1 VKGVIKMDFI
11 ALLVFIVVQIL
22 FIPLA
27 IIGFILVAY
36 KQMYVSKKLGVSASA
51 NEVINGRWT
60 MDVFG
65 LRKDT
70 ASVKLNRVL
79 PNGSVLGM
87 WLFLFPSYLRYK
99 ISGKNK
105 GYPSFSKPGEEG
117 LSNIVIYRTAYFDNI
132 INKSKD
138 KVEQFVV
145 LGAGFDTRCY
155 GDLTNSNLKFFELD
169 QAKTQKFKI
178 EHLKRAG
185 IDTSNV
191 NYAEVD
197 FSTEHWYEKLEKA
210 GYDPGKKS
218 IFLWEGV
225 TLYLSEKD
233 VRNTLKEIKEH
244 AASGSIIVADLY
256 AKSFV
261 TGEYAPGMKKAMK
274 AQKITDEEF
283 GFGIDF
289 SSDYENALKTF
300 LESENTKVGDTY
312 FMGPKT
318 KKGTYMVVAEIN
330 V

>member
-1 VKGVIKMDFI
+1 MDFI

-27 IIGFILVAY
+27 IVGFILTAY
-36 KQMYVSKKLGVSASA
+36 KQAYVSKKLGVSASA
-51 NEVINGRWT
+51 VEVINGRWT

-70 ASVKLNRVL
+70 ETVKLNGVL
-79 PNGSVLGM
+79 PGSSVLGM
-87 WLFLFPSYLRYK
+87 WMILFPSYLRYK

-105 GYPSFSKPGEEG
+105 GYPSISKPGEEG
-117 LSNIVIYRTAYFDNI
+117 VLNLVISRTVYFDNL

-145 LGAGFDTRCY
+145 MGAGFDTRCY
-155 GDLTNSNLKFFELD
+155 GDLKNSHLKLFELD

-178 EHLKRAG
+178 EYLKKAG
-185 IDTSNV
+185 IDISNV
-191 NYAEVD
+191 NYVEVD
-197 FSTEHWYEKLEKA
+197 FRTEHWYEKIEKA

-244 AASGSIIVADLY
+244 AGSGSIIVADLY

-261 TGEYAPGMKKAMK
+261 TREYAPGMKKAMK
-274 AQKITDEEF
+274 VQKITDEEF

-300 LESENTKVGDTY
+300 LESENTKVGETY
-312 FMGPKT
+312 FMGAKT
-318 KKGTYMVVAEIN
+318 KKGTFMVVTEITL
-330 V
+330 

>member
-1 VKGVIKMDFI
+1 MDFI

-27 IIGFILVAY
+27 IVGLIVVSY

-70 ASVKLNRVL
+70 ASVKLNGVL
-79 PNGSVLGM
+79 PNSSVLGM
-87 WLFLFPSYLRYK
+87 WMILFPSYLRYK

-105 GYPSFSKPGEEG
+105 GYPSISKLGEEG
-117 LSNIVIYRTAYFDNI
+117 VSNIVMNRTIYFDNI

-138 KVEQFVV
+138 KVEQFVIM
-145 LGAGFDTRCY
+145 GAGFDTRCY
-155 GDLTNSNLKFFELD
+155 GDLKNSNLKFFELD
-169 QAKTQKFKI
+169 QAKTQK
-178 EHLKRAG
+178 LKKEYLKKAG
-185 IDTSNV
+185 IDTSHV
-191 NYAEVD
+191 NYVEVD

-210 GYDPGKKS
+210 GYDSSKKS

-244 AASGSIIVADLY
+244 AAPGSIIVADLY
-256 AKSFV
+256 AKSFL
-261 TGEYAPGMKKAMK
+261 TGEYAPGMKTALK

-289 SSDYENALKTF
+289 SSDYENTLKTF

-330 V
+330 I

>member
-1 VKGVIKMDFI
+1 MDFI

-27 IIGFILVAY
+27 IVGLIVVSY

-70 ASVKLNRVL
+70 ASVKLNGVL
-79 PNGSVLGM
+79 PNSSVLGM
-87 WLFLFPSYLRYK
+87 WMILFPSYLRYK

-105 GYPSFSKPGEEG
+105 GYPSISKLGEEG
-117 LSNIVIYRTAYFDNI
+117 VSNIVMNRTIYFDNI

-138 KVEQFVV
+138 KVEQFVIM
-145 LGAGFDTRCY
+145 GAGFDTRCY
-155 GDLTNSNLKFFELD
+155 GDLKNSNLKFFELD
-169 QAKTQKFKI
+169 QAKTQK
-178 EHLKRAG
+178 LKKEYLKKAG
-185 IDTSNV
+185 IDTSHV
-191 NYAEVD
+191 NYVEVD

-210 GYDPGKKS
+210 GYDSSKKS

-244 AASGSIIVADLY
+244 AAPGSIIVADLY

-261 TGEYAPGMKKAMK
+261 TGEYAPGMKTALK

-289 SSDYENALKTF
+289 SSDYENTLKTF

-330 V
+330 I

>member
-1 VKGVIKMDFI
+1 MQFI

-27 IIGFILVAY
+27 IVGFFLVAY
-36 KQMYVSKKLGVSASA
+36 KQMYVSKKLEVSASA

-70 ASVKLNRVL
+70 ASVKLNRLL
-79 PNGSVLGM
+79 PNSSVPGM
-87 WLFLFPSYLRYK
+87 WMILFPSYLRYK

-105 GYPSFSKPGEEG
+105 GYPSISEPGKESV
-117 LSNIVIYRTAYFDNI
+117 SNIVMNRTIYFDKI
-132 INKSKD
+132 IDKSKD
-138 KVEQFVV
+138 KVEQFVIM
-145 LGAGFDTRCY
+145 GAGFDTRCH
-155 GDLTNSNLKFFELD
+155 GDLKNSNLKFFELD

-178 EHLKRAG
+178 EYLKKAG
-185 IDTSNV
+185 IDTSNI
-191 NYAEVD
+191 NYIEVD

-210 GYDPGKKS
+210 GYDPDKKS

-244 AASGSIIVADLY
+244 AASGSILASDLY
-256 AKSFV
+256 AKRFV
-261 TGEYAPGMKKAMK
+261 TGEYAPGMKKTMK

-289 SSDYENALKTF
+289 SFDYENTLKTF
-300 LESENTKVGDTY
+300 LENENTKVGETY
-312 FMGPKT
+312 FMGSKT
-318 KKGTYMVVAEIN
+318 KKGTYMVVAEIII
-330 V
+330 

>member
-1 VKGVIKMDFI
+1 MDFI

-27 IIGFILVAY
+27 IVGLIVVSY

-70 ASVKLNRVL
+70 ASVKLNGVL
-79 PNGSVLGM
+79 PNSSVLGM
-87 WLFLFPSYLRYK
+87 WMILFPSYLRYK

-105 GYPSFSKPGEEG
+105 GYPSISKLGEEG
-117 LSNIVIYRTAYFDNI
+117 VSNIVMNRTIYFDNI

-138 KVEQFVV
+138 KVEQFVIM
-145 LGAGFDTRCY
+145 GAGFDTRCY
-155 GDLTNSNLKFFELD
+155 GDLKNSNLKFFELD
-169 QAKTQKFKI
+169 QAKTQK
-178 EHLKRAG
+178 LKKEYLKKAG
-185 IDTSNV
+185 IDTSHV
-191 NYAEVD
+191 NYVEVD

-210 GYDPGKKS
+210 GYDSSKKS

-244 AASGSIIVADLY
+244 AAPGSIIVADLY

-261 TGEYAPGMKKAMK
+261 TGEYVPGMKTALK

-289 SSDYENALKTF
+289 SSDYENTLKTF

-330 V
+330 I